1 MAKKRTSRILKRTLI
16 VGGHPCTEF
25 EMVCVSSPKEIGRVE
40 EFFREVNR
48 EARLDDG
55 TFHRLFV
62 ATSEAI
68 NNAILHGNKSDP
80 SKTACVTC
88 SLNADSV
95 VVKVKD
101 EGPGFNPDNVPNPLD
116 EENLLKES
124 GRGLFLIRSMMDRV
138 AIHPSPTGTT
148 VEMMINLKRLR

>member
-1 MAKKRTSRILKRTLI
+1 
-16 VGGHPCTEF
+16 
-25 EMVCVSSPKEIGRVE
+25 MVCVSTPKEIRRVE
-40 EFFREVNR
+40 DFFREINR

-80 SKTACVTC
+80 SKQACVTC
-88 SLNADSV
+88 SLNQDSV
-95 VVKVKD
+95 VVKVRD
-101 EGPGFNPDNVPNPLD
+101 QGPGFDPDTVPNPLD

-138 AIHPSPTGTT
+138 TIRPEPTGTT